1 MDSNTEEYITT
12 RTQGI
17 ASSGLVDQYSDG
29 KAANVWEI
37 YIGQTGKRTSLYKNF
52 LVNLLREK
60 SCKNV
65 LDVACGTGIDS
76 VMLLEN
82 GFNVV
87 SSDASDHMLKRAG
100 DIRWR
105 RRHEDNF
112 KDWDIQN
119 VDWLNLEEKLVRPQ
133 GTEKFDALI
142 CMGNSFAHLEN
153 KKDQPKKAME
163 NFYQMIKPGGILIID
178 HRNFDQILETKKA
191 PKNNIYYNCD
201 YDMDIYTMVVHY
213 EAEPFMVLL
222 DYNIHIPDTSI
233 DGSFRLSYYPHQL
246 SNFSKLLKDTFGEK
260 APYNIFADFKPLNEL
275 EDPTHY
281 IHVIQ
286 KL

>member
-1 MDSNTEEYITT
+1 MEFNTDEYITT

-60 SCKNV
+60 NCKNV

-82 GFNVV
+82 NFAVV

-100 DIRWR
+100 DVRWR
-105 RRHEDNF
+105 RRHENYF

-119 VDWLNLEEKLVRPQ
+119 MDWLNLKERLVRPAGIEQ
-133 GTEKFDALI
+133 FDALI
-142 CMGNSFAHLEN
+142 CMG
-153 KKDQPKKAME
+153 
-163 NFYQMIKPGGILIID
+163 ILIEI
-178 HRNFDQILETKKA
+178 IEIGKA
-191 PKNNIYYNCD
+191 PMNNIYYNCE
-201 YDMDIYTMVVHY
+201 YNIDIKTIIVYY
-213 EAEPFMVLL
+213 EAEPAMVLL
-222 DYNIHIPDTSI
+222 DYNIDIPDKSI
-233 DGSFRLSYYPHQL
+233 DGTFRLRYHPHKL
-246 SNFSKLLKDTFGEK
+246 RDFTSFSQILLVRMLLMISLQTSS
-260 APYNIFADFKPLNEL
+260 
-275 EDPTHY
+275 H
-281 IHVIQ
+281 
-286 KL
+286 

>member
-1 MDSNTEEYITT
+1 MEFNTDEYITT

-60 SCKNV
+60 NCKNV

-82 GFNVV
+82 NFAVV

-100 DIRWR
+100 DVRWR
-105 RRHEDNF
+105 RRHENYF

-119 VDWLNLEEKLVRPQ
+119 MDWLNLKERLVRPAGIEQ
-133 GTEKFDALI
+133 FDALI

-153 KKDQPKKAME
+153 DKDQQREAMK
-163 NFYQMIKPGGILIID
+163 NFYHMIKPGGILIVD
-178 HRNFDQILETKKA
+178 HRNFDRIIEIGKA
-191 PKNNIYYNCD
+191 PMNNIYYNCE
-201 YDMDIYTMVVHY
+201 YNIDIKTIIVYY
-213 EAEPFMVLL
+213 EAEPAMVLL
-222 DYNIHIPDTSI
+222 DYNIDIPDKSI
-233 DGSFRLSYYPHQL
+233 DGTFRLRYHPHKL
-246 SNFSKLLKDTFGEK
+246 RDFTKLLTDTFGEN
-260 APYNIFADFKPLNEL
+260 APHDIFADFKPLNEL
-275 EDPTHY
+275 QNPTHY